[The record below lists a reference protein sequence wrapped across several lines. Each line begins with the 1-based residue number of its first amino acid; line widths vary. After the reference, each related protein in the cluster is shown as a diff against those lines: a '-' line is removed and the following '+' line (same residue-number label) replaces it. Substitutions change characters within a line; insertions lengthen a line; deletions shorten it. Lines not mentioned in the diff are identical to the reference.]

1 MPLNWS
7 GTLPRLSNKLVV
19 TDAGPLMAL
28 GRQDLL
34 GLLPALFQHVHVP
47 DVVVRE
53 CLAHPELPD
62 AQRIEAA
69 LAEGWL
75 LTREARPLDMRGLD
89 LGERCAIGM
98 ALDLD
103 AALLVDDRAARRHA
117 EALRLDVLGTLGVL
131 VLAKR
136 KGLIVEVKPVVQAMR
151 QGGHFISQSA
161 LQAVLQAAGEA

>member
-1 MPLNWS
+1 
-7 GTLPRLSNKLVV
+7 LPHLSNKLVV

-34 GLLPALFQHVHVP
+34 GLLPELFQHVHVP
-47 DVVVRE
+47 DVVIRE

-69 LAEGWL
+69 LSAGWL
-75 LTREARPLDMRGLD
+75 LIRDASPLDMRDLD
-89 LGERCAIGM
+89 LGERCAIAVAIDMG
-98 ALDLD
+98 AV
-103 AALLVDDRAARRHA
+103 LLVDDRAARRHA
-117 EALRLDVLGTLGVL
+117 EALGLHVLGTLGVL

-136 KGLIVEVKPVVQAMR
+136 RGLIAQVKPVVQAMR
-151 QGGHFISQSA
+151 QGGHFISQPA

>member
-1 MPLNWS
+1 
-7 GTLPRLSNKLVV
+7 LPRLINKLVV

-34 GLLPALFQHVHVP
+34 GLLPLLFQQVHVP
-47 DVVVRE
+47 DVVIRE

-69 LAEGWL
+69 LSEGWL
-75 LTREARPLDMRGLD
+75 LVREASPLDMRGLD
-89 LGERCAIGM
+89 LGERCAIGV
-98 ALDLD
+98 AVDLG

-117 EALRLDVLGTLGVL
+117 EALGLDVLGTLGVL

-136 KGLIVEVKPVVQAMR
+136 QGHIAEVKPVVLAMR
-151 QGGHFISQSA
+151 QGGHFLSQSA
-161 LQAVLQAAGEA
+161 LQAVLQATGEV

>member
-1 MPLNWS
+1 M
-7 GTLPRLSNKLVV
+7 PRLINKLVV

-34 GLLPALFQHVHVP
+34 GFLPALFQHVHVP

-103 AALLVDDRAARRHA
+103 AVLLVDDRAARRHA
-117 EALRLDVLGTLGVL
+117 ETLGLDVLGTLGVL